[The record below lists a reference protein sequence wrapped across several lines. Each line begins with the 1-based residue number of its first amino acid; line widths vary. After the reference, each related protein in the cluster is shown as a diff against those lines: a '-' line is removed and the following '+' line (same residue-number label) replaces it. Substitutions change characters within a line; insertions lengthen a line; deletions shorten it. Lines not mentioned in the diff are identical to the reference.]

1 MKTLLVGHILLVICC
16 IFYLLWWKYGF
27 YPGAEVNRLTGKA
40 GLLFYFTA
48 LFGAIGLYETL
59 SGITQLPSYNDPINA
74 AIVVITGFFV
84 YIFLMMVSTC
94 LFHRQVTTELA
105 LIIAWTVLEAVSINR
120 AYSAGN
126 LTFIGLIFLW
136 ACVILFAFISFILY
150 MVYYL
155 VAPMTGFVLGTI
167 PIMLA
172 ALNMLQ
178 YIVICLLTNQ
188 SQIPGSA

>member
-1 MKTLLVGHILLVICC
+1 MKTLLIGHILLVICC
-16 IFYLLWWKYGF
+16 FFYLLWWKYGF
-27 YPGAEVNRLTGKA
+27 YPGVEVNRLTGKI

-48 LFGAIGLYETL
+48 LFGGIGLFETL
-59 SGITQLPSYNDPINA
+59 TGITKLPSQNDPINA
-74 AIVVITGFFV
+74 AIVVITGFFI
-84 YIFLMMVSTC
+84 YIFLMTVSTC

-105 LIIAWTVLEAVSINR
+105 LIIVWTVLEAVAINR

-126 LTFIGLIFLW
+126 LTFVGLVFLW
-136 ACVILFAFISFILY
+136 ASIILFAFISFILY
-150 MVYYL
+150 MVYYS

-167 PIMLA
+167 PIILA

-178 YIVICLLTNQ
+178 FIVICILTDY